1 MDEYQHKAY
10 SKIRTTHAISSVY
23 LLHLAET
30 CNTAS
35 TSVVIFLVLQ
45 YIHSFVEKHMFLRVY
60 IGVIYE
66 PSTAAFFILIRYIF

>member
-45 YIHSFVEKHMFLRVY
+45 DKHSYVEENTCFFVC
-60 IGVIYE
+60 
-66 PSTAAFFILIRYIF
+66 ILVLFMSPQRQLSLY